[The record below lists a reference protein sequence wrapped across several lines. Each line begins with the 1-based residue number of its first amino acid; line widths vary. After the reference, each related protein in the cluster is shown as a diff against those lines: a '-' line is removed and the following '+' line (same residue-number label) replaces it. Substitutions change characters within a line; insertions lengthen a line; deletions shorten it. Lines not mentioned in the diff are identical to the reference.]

1 MTALDWAL
9 VVVWLGVALCGFW
22 KGAARLVLGV
32 GGVVAGL
39 WLAVAVGADAELLLE
54 GLLGAGWVAA
64 ALGRVLPAVVCVALC
79 LAAGWG
85 ISRTLEALH
94 LGWLN
99 RLAGAL
105 LAGGVGLI
113 LLAVLLGAAVRTSP
127 SLRELSGRSL
137 LAPRLLAVWGQA
149 ADAQAEAVD
158 VSEEPAADAGGSN
171 GR

>member
-9 VVVWLGVALCGFW
+9 AVVWLGIALCGFW
-22 KGAARLVLGV
+22 KGAARLVLGI
-32 GGVVAGL
+32 GGLVAGL
-39 WLAVAVGADAELLLE
+39 WLAVAVGVDAAALLQ
-54 GLLGAGWVAA
+54 GWLGPGWIAA
-64 ALGRVLPAVVCVALC
+64 ALGRVLPAVACIALC

-85 ISRTLEALH
+85 ISRTLEAVH

-113 LLAVLLGAAVRTSP
+113 VLAVLLGAAARTSP

-137 LAPRLLAVWGQA
+137 LAPRLLAVWGQS
-149 ADAQAEAVD
+149 ADAQAEA
-158 VSEEPAADAGGSN
+158 AGVNEAPQAGTNGSS